1 MEYSTMCKTLEG
13 KVAIVTGGARGIG
26 KAICARLAAEGAKL
40 AIVDILLETA
50 QQTADEF
57 TAAGFEA
64 KAYAANVA
72 KMEDAEATVNAV
84 VSDFGKVDILVNN
97 AGITKDTLMLKMT
110 EDQWDAVI
118 DNNLKSVFNTI
129 RAVTPLMMRQ
139 RSGSII
145 NMSSIVGLM
154 GNVGQANYAASKA
167 GLIGLTKSVAKEL
180 GARGVRCNAI
190 APGFIATEM
199 TNELSE
205 EAKKAWMNMVPMRRV
220 GEADEV
226 AQVAL
231 FLGSSMSSYVTG
243 QVISCCGG
251 VSI

>member
-1 MEYSTMCKTLEG
+1 MKLVEG
-13 KVAIVTGGARGIG
+13 KVVLITGASRGIG
-26 KAICARLAAEGAKL
+26 KAIALAYAKQGAAVAFTYLSSAQKALQVEEELKAFGVAAKL
-40 AIVDILLETA
+40 YQSDASKFDEA
-50 QQTADEF
+50 QALIEQ
-57 TAAGFEA
+57 
-64 KAYAANVA
+64 VA
-72 KMEDAEATVNAV
+72 K
-84 VSDFGKVDILVNN
+84 DFGKIDILINN
-97 AGITKDTLMLKMT
+97 AGITRDGLLMRMS

>member
-1 MEYSTMCKTLEG
+1 MKLVEG
-13 KVAIVTGGARGIG
+13 KVVLITGASRGIG
-26 KAICARLAAEGAKL
+26 KAIAL
-40 AIVDILLETA
+40 
-50 QQTADEF
+50 
-57 TAAGFEA
+57 
-64 KAYAANVA
+64 AYAKQGAAVAFTYLSSAQKALQVEEELKAFGVAAKSYQSDASKFDEAQALIEQVA
-72 KMEDAEATVNAV
+72 K
-84 VSDFGKVDILVNN
+84 DFGKIDILINN
-97 AGITKDTLMLKMT
+97 AGITRDGLLMRMS

-205 EAKKAWMNMVPMRRV
+205 EAKKAWINMVPMRRV